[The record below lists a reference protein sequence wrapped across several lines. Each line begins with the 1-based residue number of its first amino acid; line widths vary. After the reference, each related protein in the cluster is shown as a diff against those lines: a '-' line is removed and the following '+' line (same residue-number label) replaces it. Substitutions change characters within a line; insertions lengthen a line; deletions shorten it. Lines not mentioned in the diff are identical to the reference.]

1 MFCPQCGKEV
11 KAGAAFC
18 SNCGNKMNQGGAPV
32 NAAPQAQAPNYQQQP
47 TVQTQEVVN
56 QQPAQGAYNQ
66 QVPQAGAYD
75 GYQQNGYQQ
84 NQYQQNQYPQG
95 GTGPMDPNWIGEPPF
110 MDSIKL
116 AVTKKYVEFNG
127 RATAKEYW
135 YFIIMNFALVFV
147 AFFIGGII
155 GDDVGSSILG
165 WIVILGLALPGWGI
179 CVRRLHDAGHSGWWV
194 LLTGNMIG
202 MIVLGILKTQPFPNQ
217 YGPVPVYDP
226 NTKVHYYK

>member
-11 KAGAAFC
+11 KEGAAFC
-18 SNCGNKMNQGGAPV
+18 SNCGNKMGQGGTAA
-32 NAAPQAQAPNYQQQP
+32 NTAPQAPASNYQQP
-47 TVQTQEVVN
+47 
-56 QQPAQGAYNQ
+56 QQPVAQDFNQAPVQGGYNQPQDGAYN
-66 QVPQAGAYD
+66 

-84 NQYQQNQYPQG
+84 NQYAQG

-155 GDDVGSSILG
+155 GDDIGSSILG

-202 MIVLGILKTQPFPNQ
+202 MIVLGILKTQPFANQ

-226 NTKVHYYK
+226 NTKQHFYKF